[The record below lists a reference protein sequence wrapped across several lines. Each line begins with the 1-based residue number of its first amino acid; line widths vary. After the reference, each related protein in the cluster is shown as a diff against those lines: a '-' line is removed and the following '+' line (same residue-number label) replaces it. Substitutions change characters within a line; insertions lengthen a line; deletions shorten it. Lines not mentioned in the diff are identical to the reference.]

1 MPRMCIFAAR
11 SGLLASL
18 WLACA
23 LAPARADLIRGA
35 PGRSF
40 PEIAGDVG
48 GSQTYVYDPTTQT
61 GTFALINAPHL
72 ISLGPSGR
80 DLIPMGPDSDGT
92 LMQWVQLKLDRSGR
106 IINSPLNRFE
116 IRGTVVINNQ
126 TYEGLLLAGRPTAFG
141 LAGQARDL
149 MKDPE
154 SFGLNMQIEGGKL
167 AEAFGPEAYLRIIP
181 QANSTFRGEFTQDF
195 SGEKPLTNLIAVETT
210 SDLGLAVPLGMA
222 ALVGLGL
229 ALTVWKIAHAIR
241 AEGRG
246 GSITRARPVGT
257 WAGSTTW

>member
-1 MPRMCIFAAR
+1 MPGMCNQAAR
-11 SGLLASL
+11 FGILASLLLAS
-18 WLACA
+18 A
-23 LAPARADLIRGA
+23 LTPARADLIRAA

-40 PEIAGDVG
+40 PEIAGDVS
-48 GSQTYVYDPTTQT
+48 GSQTYVFDPATQT

-106 IINSPLNRFE
+106 LIESPLNRFE

-126 TYEGLLLAGRPTAFG
+126 TYEGLLLAGRPIAFG
-141 LAGQARDL
+141 RAGQARDL
-149 MKDPE
+149 LKDPE

-167 AEAFGPEAYLRIIP
+167 AEAFGSEAYLRIIP
-181 QANSTFRGEFTQDF
+181 QANSTFHGEFTQDF
-195 SGEKPLTNLIAVETT
+195 SGEKPLTNLFAVETT
-210 SDLGLAVPLGMA
+210 SDPGLALPLGMA
-222 ALVGLGL
+222 SVLAFGVAL
-229 ALTVWKIAHAIR
+229 AAWKMAHAGR
-241 AEGRG
+241 AEGHRG
-246 GSITRARPVGT
+246 TTPRARPVGT

>member
-1 MPRMCIFAAR
+1 MQRMCILVVR
-11 SGLLASL
+11 SGILASL
-18 WLACA
+18 LLACV
-23 LAPARADLIRGA
+23 LAPARADLIRAA

-40 PEIAGDVG
+40 PEIAGDVS
-48 GSQTYVYDPTTQT
+48 GSQTYVFDPATQT

-106 IINSPLNRFE
+106 LIESPLNRFE

-126 TYEGLLLAGRPTAFG
+126 TYEGLLLAGRPIAFG

-149 MKDPE
+149 LKDPE
-154 SFGLNMQIEGGKL
+154 TFGLNMQIEGGKL
-167 AEAFGPEAYLRIIP
+167 AGAFGPEAYLRIIP
-181 QANSTFRGEFTQDF
+181 QANSTFRGEFTRDF
-195 SGEKPLTNLIAVETT
+195 SGEKPLTNLFAVETT
-210 SDLGLAVPLGMA
+210 SDRGLALPLA
-222 ALVGLGL
+222 VATVLGLGL
-229 ALTVWKIAHAIR
+229 ALAAWKLAHAIR
-241 AEGRG
+241 REGHRG
-246 GSITRARPVGT
+246 STTRARPVGT